1 MLKKSNFDN
10 TRNIMQEF
18 IPEELSLK
26 IDLNDAIIRK
36 LVKASRE
43 LGKLNGIAK
52 IIPNQAILI
61 NALVLQEAKDSS
73 EIENIITTHDEL
85 FLSQVNQSKMTKAAK
100 EVRDYGR
107 ALQIGFWLIGRDKL
121 FRNSHILA
129 IQKRLERNN
138 AGFRRQSGT
147 TIKNLNTGE
156 IEHIPPQHYDDIV
169 RLMSNLE
176 RYINDDSLHDIDP
189 LIKMAMIHYQFES
202 IHPFYDG
209 NGRNGR
215 IVNILYLVYKE
226 LLDLPILYLSG
237 YIVKNKALYYELL
250 QKVRDK
256 NAWEEWILYML
267 EGVSQTASN
276 TIKIINEIKNLIA
289 NTKNILQ
296 TKEPKIY
303 SKDFVESLFIHPYTK
318 IDYIAER
325 LKISRQTASKYLKIC
340 QELRILT
347 CVNIGRNKYY
357 VNIKLFELFKKGIS

>member
-1 MLKKSNFDN
+1 MLKKSKFDN
-10 TRNIMQEF
+10 TRNTMQEF
-18 IPEELSLK
+18 MPEELPLK
-26 IDLNDAIIRK
+26 IYLNNVIIGK
-36 LVKASRE
+36 LIEASRE
-43 LGKLNGIAK
+43 LSKLNGIAK
-52 IIPNQAILI
+52 IIPNQAILM
-61 NALVLQEAKDSS
+61 NALILQEAKDSS

-85 FLSQVNQSKMTKAAK
+85 FIAQVDEHKITQAAK
-100 EVRDYGR
+100 EVQSYQS
-107 ALQIGFWLIGRDKL
+107 ALMKGFNLIQQDKV
-121 FRNSHILA
+121 FKNSHILE

-147 TIKNLNTGE
+147 TLQNQEGE
-156 IEHIPPQHYDDIV
+156 IKYIPPQHYDDIV

-189 LIKMAMIHYQFES
+189 LIKMAIIHYQFES

-209 NGRNGR
+209 NGRSGR

-226 LLDLPILYLSG
+226 LLDVPILYLSG
-237 YIVKNKALYYELL
+237 YIVKNKALYYKLL
-250 QKVRDK
+250 QKVRDE

-267 EGVSQTASN
+267 ESVSQTASS
-276 TIKIINEIKNLIA
+276 TIRIINEIKNLMA
-289 NTKNILQ
+289 NTKHILQ

-318 IDYIAER
+318 IDYIVKR
-325 LKISRQTASKYLKIC
+325 LNISRQTASKYLKIC

-357 VNIKLFELFKKGIS
+357 VNIKLFELFKKGID

>member
-1 MLKKSNFDN
+1 MLKKSKFDN
-10 TRNIMQEF
+10 TRNAMQEF
-18 IPEELSLK
+18 IPEELPLK
-26 IDLNDAIIRK
+26 IDLNNVIIGK
-36 LVKASRE
+36 LIEASRE
-43 LGKLNGIAK
+43 LSKLNGIAK

-61 NALVLQEAKDSS
+61 NALILQEAKDSS

-85 FLSQVNQSKMTKAAK
+85 FIAQVDEHKITQAAK
-100 EVRDYGR
+100 EVQSYQS
-107 ALQIGFWLIGRDKL
+107 ALMKGFNLIQQDKV
-121 FRNSHILA
+121 FKNSHILE
-129 IQKRLERNN
+129 IQKRLEHNN

-147 TIKNLNTGE
+147 TLQNQEGE
-156 IEHIPPQHYDDIV
+156 IKYIPPQHYDDIA

-209 NGRNGR
+209 NGRSGR
-215 IVNILYLVYKE
+215 IINILYLVYKE

-276 TIKIINEIKNLIA
+276 TIKIINEIKNLMA

-325 LKISRQTASKYLKIC
+325 LRISRQTASKYLKIC

-357 VNIKLFELFKKGIS
+357 VNIKLFELFKKGID